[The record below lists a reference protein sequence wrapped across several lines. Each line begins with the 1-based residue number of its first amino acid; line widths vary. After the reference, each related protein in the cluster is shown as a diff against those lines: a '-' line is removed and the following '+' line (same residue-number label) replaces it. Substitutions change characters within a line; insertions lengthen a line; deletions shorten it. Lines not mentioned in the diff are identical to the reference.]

1 MKQQFTISVFT
12 ENHIG
17 LLHRI
22 AAIFT
27 RRHINI
33 ESITASETEAHGI
46 SRYTMVVTEERAL
59 VKKVCKQ
66 VERQIEVFQA
76 YYHLNDEVIT
86 QEIALYKLPVK
97 TISNGTGLEKIM
109 RKHHARILTVEE
121 KFLIVEKSGHK
132 SETQALLEELEPLG
146 VIEFVRSGQVAII
159 KDMWKFSENLHKM
172 EKRKEQTLID

>member
-1 MKQQFTISVFT
+1 MKESFTISVFT

-17 LLHRI
+17 LLQRI

-46 SRYTMVVTEERAL
+46 FRYTMVVNEERDV

-66 VERQIEVFQA
+66 IERQIEVFQA
-76 YYHLNDEVIT
+76 YYHLKEEVIT

-97 TISNGTGLEKIM
+97 SITNGTGLENIM
-109 RKHHARILTVEE
+109 RKHHARILREPRGSRGLECECVHLNQRV
-121 KFLIVEKSGHK
+121 LIRWKEKSRYERRYQPAHQR
-132 SETQALLEELEPLG
+132 TNQRDCCDQFYEP
-146 VIEFVRSGQVAII
+146 R
-159 KDMWKFSENLHKM
+159 
-172 EKRKEQTLID
+172 R